1 MKRRAGLGVGR
12 AFVAVLLVTSKAAFA
27 QTIVVVGAP
36 ILHITTAVAGSN
48 PTPVSDALST
58 YTVVTP
64 TAGNNTYKVTAQLNA
79 AMPAGTT
86 LTMTLASPAG
96 GGTSTGAVALDMTA
110 RDMVTGIPKKQNS
123 TQGVTYQFSATA
135 AAGVIPVT
143 SRTVTLTILKFP

>member
-1 MKRRAGLGVGR
+1 MRRAALGVGR

-27 QTIVVVGAP
+27 QTIAVSGSPAL
-36 ILHITTAVAGSN
+36 LHITSAVSGSDPTAVTNA
-48 PTPVSDALST
+48 TTT

-64 TAGNNTYKVTAQLNA
+64 TAGNNTYKVTAQLDA

-86 LTMTLASPAG
+86 LTATFTAPAG
-96 GGTSTGAVALDMTA
+96 GGTSTGAVALDVTA

-123 TQGVTYQFSATA
+123 TQGITYTFSATA
-135 AAGVIPVT
+135 AAGVVPVT